1 MAASDSDTDEK
12 RSVWNHRVI
21 RHRHVSGWDEPYF
34 YVVHEVHYEIDGDA
48 QEIVAWS
55 VEGRAPQGN
64 TLEEL
69 REDLELYL
77 AALAKPVLEEVP
89 GAGGDD
95 DVPVLREVDDVAE
108 GEDTA

>member
-48 QEIVAWS
+48 EEIVAWS
-55 VEGRAPQGN
+55 VKGRPPHGD
-64 TLEEL
+64 TLAEL
-69 REDLELYL
+69 REVLELYL

-95 DVPVLREVDDVAE
+95 DVATLREVDDVAE
-108 GEDTA
+108 GENTP

>member
-1 MAASDSDTDEK
+1 MATAECGTGEK

-34 YVVHEVHYEIDGDA
+34 YVVHEVHYEIDGDSE
-48 QEIVAWS
+48 EIVGWS
-55 VEGRAPQGN
+55 VEGLAPQGD

-69 REDLELYL
+69 RKVLELYL

-89 GAGGDD
+89 GAGGDN
-95 DVPVLREVDDVAE
+95 VPTLREVDPAE
-108 GEDTA
+108 PGL